1 MGVNTE
7 MIVFWTIMSR
17 RMVGITNISEE
28 STVMNLN
35 VATRILRNFGY
46 LFSILRDVTSTI
58 TILSN

>member
-1 MGVNTE
+1 VGVNTE

-28 STVMNLN
+28 SAVMNLN